1 MCSCIRP
8 GKHDGVGIARADPR
22 RGAYC
27 GLVASLEVDGAR
39 ISYRTSGAG
48 PVLLAP
54 ECNYT
59 WDPDFEQ
66 LMARSFT
73 VVVASPRDFG
83 ASSRTGSPYVPR
95 AWADDML
102 AVMRHLGHARFAVFG
117 YSFTGAFG
125 PWLAR
130 ELREQD
136 AVTAVAS
143 GGFPLLGDYGITA
156 RDVDA
161 QMERMQQDAP
171 FWAVANERFDLRA
184 GAAFYRE
191 LARLAP
197 DSLVD
202 DAPAPLYCFWGDRD
216 ADAVEMVMPHAELA
230 AGLDRRGVAWDLH
243 PGLDH
248 EELNADLA
256 VAWPA
261 AERWLL
267 ARAG

>member
-1 MCSCIRP
+1 VLP
-8 GKHDGVGIARADPR
+8 TARER
-22 RGAYC
+22 RGAYG

-54 ECNYT
+54 ECNYS
-59 WDPDFEQ
+59 WDPAFEER
-66 LMARSFT
+66 MARSFT

-83 ASSRTGSPYVPR
+83 ASDRTGAPYVPR

-102 AVMRHLGHARFAVFG
+102 AVLRHLGHARFAVFG

-130 ELREQD
+130 ELREHA
-136 AVTAVAS
+136 AVTAVVS
-143 GGFPLLGDYGITA
+143 GGFPLLGDYGVTS
-156 RDVDA
+156 RDVDG
-161 QMERMQQDAP
+161 QMARMQNDEPSWRA
-171 FWAVANERFDLRA
+171 ANERFDLRA

-197 DSLVD
+197 DALVD
-202 DAPAPLYCFWGDRD
+202 DAPAPLYCFWGDHD
-216 ADAVEMVMPHAELA
+216 ADAVEMVIPHAELA
-230 AGLDRRGVAWDLH
+230 AGLDRRGVAWDMH
-243 PGLDH
+243 AGLDH

-256 VAWPA
+256 IAWPA

>member
-1 MCSCIRP
+1 
-8 GKHDGVGIARADPR
+8 
-22 RGAYC
+22 
-27 GLVASLEVDGAR
+27 VAFLDVDGAR
-39 ISYRTSGAG
+39 IPYRVSGSG

-54 ECNYT
+54 ECNYS
-59 WDPDFEQ
+59 WDPDFEE

-83 ASSRTGSPYVPR
+83 TSTRTGSPYRPR

-102 AVMRHLGHARFAVFG
+102 AVMRHLDHERFAVFG

-125 PWLAR
+125 PWLAH
-130 ELREQD
+130 ELREHG
-136 AVTAVAS
+136 AITAVAS

-161 QMERMQQDAP
+161 QMARMQRDAD
-171 FWAVANERFDLRA
+171 FWAAANERFDLRA

-191 LARLAP
+191 LARHAP
-197 DSLVD
+197 DFLVHE
-202 DAPAPLYCFWGDRD
+202 APCPLYCFWGDRD
-216 ADAVEMVMPHAELA
+216 SDAVEMVIPHDELA
-230 AGLDRRGVAWDLH
+230 AGLDRRGIEWDLH

-248 EELNADLA
+248 EELNANLA
-256 VAWPA
+256 IAWPA

>member
-1 MCSCIRP
+1 
-8 GKHDGVGIARADPR
+8 
-22 RGAYC
+22 
-27 GLVASLEVDGAR
+27 VALLDVNGAR

-59 WDPDFEQ
+59 WDPAFEA

-83 ASSRTGSPYVPR
+83 TSSRTGSPYVPR

-102 AVMRHLGHARFAVFG
+102 AVMRHLGHDRFAVFG

-125 PWLAR
+125 PWLAQ
-130 ELREQD
+130 ELREQ
-136 AVTAVAS
+136 ATITAVAS
-143 GGFPLLGDYGITA
+143 GGFPLLGDYGVTS
-156 RDVDA
+156 RDVDE
-161 QMERMQQDAP
+161 QMARMQQDEPSWRALQ
-171 FWAVANERFDLRA
+171 ERFDLRA

-191 LARLAP
+191 LARRAP

-202 DAPAPLYCFWGDRD
+202 EGTAPLYCFWGDRD
-216 ADAVEMVMPHAELA
+216 HDAVEMVMPHADLA
-230 AGLDRRGVAWDLH
+230 AGLDRRGVDWVMHA
-243 PGLDH
+243 GFDH
-248 EELNADLA
+248 EQLSADLA

-261 AERWLL
+261 VERWLL